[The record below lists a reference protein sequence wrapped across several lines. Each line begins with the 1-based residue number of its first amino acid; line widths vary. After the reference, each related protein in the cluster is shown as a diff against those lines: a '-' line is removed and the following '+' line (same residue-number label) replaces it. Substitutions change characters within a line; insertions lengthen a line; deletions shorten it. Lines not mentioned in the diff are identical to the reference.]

1 MDIRDRIRSRI
12 REAVDKDDIEAEI
25 EDAVKASK
33 NAVDKDEIR
42 EKVEDAV
49 ERARVR
55 ASLKN
60 ITIRGV
66 DERTYDEFSKT
77 IQLSGLSMGE
87 AITKMMQDVMKDF
100 DDVFPELSAKN
111 LKFLVKKD
119 RIRVSSYRTMS
130 ISKKDL
136 VDADKRVRFRH
147 IDELVFEDD
156 VTSDLFAIYVD
167 SISHCETVRVPSVLP
182 KLLIYSKI
190 SHANNIEIYDVESEE
205 Q

>member
-1 MDIRDRIRSRI
+1 MDFRDRIRSRI
-12 REAVDKDDIEAEI
+12 RESVDKDEIEAEI
-25 EDAVKASK
+25 EDAVTAAKD
-33 NAVDKDEIR
+33 AVDKDDIR
-42 EKVEDAV
+42 EKVEDA
-49 ERARVR
+49 VR

-66 DERTYDEFSKT
+66 DERTYDEFSQT
-77 IQLSGLSMGE
+77 IRLASLSMGK

-119 RIRVSSYRTMS
+119 RIRVDNYRTIS

-136 VDADKRVRFRH
+136 MDADKRVRFRH

-156 VTSDLFAIYVD
+156 VTSDLFSTYVD
-167 SISHCETVRVPSVLP
+167 NISHCETVRVPSILP

-190 SHANNIEIYDVESEE
+190 SHANNIEIYEVSDKE

>member
-1 MDIRDRIRSRI
+1 MDFRDRIRSRI
-12 REAVDKDDIEAEI
+12 RESVDKDEIEAEI
-25 EDAVKASK
+25 EDAVTAAKD
-33 NAVDKDEIR
+33 AVDKDDIR
-42 EKVEDAV
+42 EKVEDAM
-49 ERARVR
+49 R

-66 DERTYDEFSKT
+66 DERTYDEFSQT
-77 IQLSGLSMGE
+77 IRLASLSMGK

-119 RIRVSSYRTMS
+119 RIRVDNYRTIS

-136 VDADKRVRFRH
+136 MDADKRVRFRH

-156 VTSDLFAIYVD
+156 VTSDLFSTYVD
-167 SISHCETVRVPSVLP
+167 NISHCETVRVPSILP

-190 SHANNIEIYDVESEE
+190 SHANNIEIYEVSDKE

>member
-1 MDIRDRIRSRI
+1 MDFRDRIRSRI
-12 REAVDKDDIEAEI
+12 RESVDKDEIEAEI
-25 EDAVKASK
+25 EDAVTAAKD
-33 NAVDKDEIR
+33 AVDKDDIR
-42 EKVEDAV
+42 EKVEDA
-49 ERARVR
+49 VR

-66 DERTYDEFSKT
+66 DERTYDEFSQT
-77 IQLSGLSMGE
+77 IRLASLSMGK

-119 RIRVSSYRTMS
+119 RIRVGNYRTIS

-136 VDADKRVRFRH
+136 LDADKRVRFRH

-156 VTSDLFAIYVD
+156 VTSDLFSTYVD
-167 SISHCETVRVPSVLP
+167 SISHCETVRVPSILP

-190 SHANNIEIYDVESEE
+190 SHANNIEIYEVSDKE